1 MLRDTIFK
9 HNYSSGY
16 DEPKEFLTEALIESK
31 TFDLGLGFFSSSGMR
46 SLAYGFALFI
56 ANGGKMRVVI
66 NSVLSAADK
75 QAIEKGQRK
84 VIDEFEEKVITDIN
98 RLTELLSKADEQ
110 FFRCFA
116 YLISINR
123 IEFVATIS
131 TKGGLA
137 HDKYGIFTDLQ
148 SNKIAFIGSAN
159 FSKTALE
166 LNSETITVF
175 SSWEDANRVSEY
187 QNLFDESWQQ
197 DTPHLIHIPL
207 DEVKTHIEGK
217 FPPET
222 VAELIQHGIDL
233 RDIENLQETKKPK
246 SKPLSPRLIEKLEQ
260 KEQEPRFPFP
270 EEREIQK
277 NAYAAWLENNR
288 QGIFAMATGSG
299 KTVTA
304 LNCVL
309 KRYQEDGYYKV
320 IIAVPTQ
327 ALAVQWEQE
336 VKSFNFQNIVSTH
349 TDKDWKNTLSRYT
362 TRSIFDQKKNLVL
375 ITTYA
380 TFNRKDIQAFL
391 KDAKGIETFIYIAD
405 EAHNIGSTNTLK
417 HLPRMILQRMGL
429 SATPE
434 RIYDD
439 VGSEQLYQFFNSRSP
454 QYTYRYTMK
463 QAIEDKILCH
473 YDYFPL
479 FVELTDYEMQEYK
492 YITDQLRKYIDPE
505 TGKYKKEAEM
515 LLLQRKRVIH
525 KAENKK
531 AAITNLLEAL
541 KSKRQLDYTFVF
553 VPEGYEPDYAE
564 VDSYNV
570 QDEDIHIIDEYAQ
583 MFKEQGYSY
592 HKYISGLEDAQKVL
606 KSFADGD
613 IKILLS
619 MKCLDEGV
627 DIPRAEHAIFCSST
641 GNPRQFVQRRG
652 RVLRKSKGKEKA
664 TIWDLIIMPP
674 DVTSDASIVER
685 NMFTGEVKRVVNFA
699 ALADNQI
706 DILYGNLKIICEQLS
721 INLFDILDEE
731 NQKYN

>member
-1 MLRDTIFK
+1 MLRDTVFK
-9 HNYSSGY
+9 NSYSSGY
-16 DEPKEFLTEALIESK
+16 DEPKEFFTEALIESK
-31 TFDLGLGFFSSSGMR
+31 TFDLGLGFFSSSGIR

-75 QAIEKGQRK
+75 QAIENGQRK
-84 VIDEFEEKVITDIN
+84 AIDEFEERVITDIN
-98 RLTELLSKADEQ
+98 RLTEVLSKADEQ

-137 HDKYGIFTDLQ
+137 HDKYGIFTDLHGD
-148 SNKIAFIGSAN
+148 KIAFIGSAN
-159 FSKTALE
+159 FSRTALE

-175 SSWEDANRVSEY
+175 SSWEDSNRVFEY
-187 QNLFDESWQQ
+187 QNLFNESWQQ
-197 DTPHLIHIPL
+197 NTPHLIHIPL
-207 DEVKTHIEGK
+207 EEVKTHIEGR

-233 RDIENLQETKKPK
+233 RDIENLQETRKTK

-277 NAYAAWLENNR
+277 NAYSAWLKNNR

-327 ALAVQWEQE
+327 ALALQWEQE
-336 VKSFNFQNIVSTH
+336 VNSFNFQNIVSTH

-391 KDAKGIETFIYIAD
+391 KNTKGIETFSYIAD

-417 HLPRMILQRMGL
+417 HLPRMVLQRIGL

-439 VGSEQLYQFFNSRSP
+439 VGSEQLY
-454 QYTYRYTMK
+454 
-463 QAIEDKILCH
+463 
-473 YDYFPL
+473 
-479 FVELTDYEMQEYK
+479 
-492 YITDQLRKYIDPE
+492 
-505 TGKYKKEAEM
+505 
-515 LLLQRKRVIH
+515 
-525 KAENKK
+525 
-531 AAITNLLEAL
+531 
-541 KSKRQLDYTFVF
+541 
-553 VPEGYEPDYAE
+553 
-564 VDSYNV
+564 
-570 QDEDIHIIDEYAQ
+570 
-583 MFKEQGYSY
+583 
-592 HKYISGLEDAQKVL
+592 
-606 KSFADGD
+606 
-613 IKILLS
+613 
-619 MKCLDEGV
+619 
-627 DIPRAEHAIFCSST
+627 
-641 GNPRQFVQRRG
+641 
-652 RVLRKSKGKEKA
+652 
-664 TIWDLIIMPP
+664 
-674 DVTSDASIVER
+674 
-685 NMFTGEVKRVVNFA
+685 
-699 ALADNQI
+699 
-706 DILYGNLKIICEQLS
+706 
-721 INLFDILDEE
+721 
-731 NQKYN
+731 

>member
-1 MLRDTIFK
+1 MLRDIVLK
-9 HNYSSGY
+9 NMYSSGI
-16 DEPKEFLTEALIESK
+16 DEPKEFFTEALIESK
-31 TFDLGLGFFSSSGMR
+31 TFDLGLGFFSSSGIR
-46 SLAYGFALFI
+46 SLAYGFALFV

-66 NSVLSAADK
+66 NQVLSVADK
-75 QAIEKGQRK
+75 AAIERGQRK
-84 VIDEFEEKVITDIN
+84 DVDEFEEKVISDIN
-98 RLTELLSKADEQ
+98 RLIGILSTADEQ
-110 FFRCFA
+110 FFRCFS

-123 IEFVATIS
+123 IEFIATVS

-137 HDKYGIFTDLQ
+137 HDKYGVFSDLHG
-148 SNKIAFIGSAN
+148 NKIAFIGSAN

-166 LNSETITVF
+166 LNGETITVF
-175 SSWEDANRVSEY
+175 SSWNDSVRVSEF
-187 QNLFDESWQQ
+187 QNFFNESWEQ
-197 DTPHLIHIPL
+197 DTPHLIQIPL
-207 DEVKTHIEGK
+207 NEVKTHIEGK

-222 VAELIQHGIDL
+222 IAELIQHGVDL
-233 RDIENLQETKKPK
+233 RDIENLQEVSKTK
-246 SKPLSPRLIEKLEQ
+246 SKPLSPRLIEKLSQ

-277 NAYAAWLENNR
+277 NAYAAWINNK

-299 KTVTA
+299 KTITA

-309 KRYQEDGYYKV
+309 KRYHEDGFYKV

-327 ALAVQWEQE
+327 TLAVQWEQE
-336 VKSFNFQNIVSTH
+336 AKAFNFQNIVSTH
-349 TDKDWKNTLSRYT
+349 TERNWKNILSRYT
-362 TRSIFDQKKNLVL
+362 TKSIFNQKKNLVL

-391 KDAKGIETFIYIAD
+391 KNTNGVDTFIYIAD

-417 HLPRMILQRMGL
+417 HLPEKILQRIGL

-439 VGSEQLYQFFNSRSP
+439 IGSEKLYQFFNSRPP

-473 YDYFPL
+473 YDYYPL
-479 FVELTDYEMQEYK
+479 FVELTKDEMQAYK
-492 YITDQLRKYIDPE
+492 TVSEQLRKFIDAD

-515 LLLQRKRVIH
+515 LLLKRKRIIH

-531 AAITNLLEAL
+531 IAITNLLEDL
-541 KSKRQLDYTFVF
+541 KSRKHLDYTFVF
-553 VPEGYEPDYAE
+553 VPEGYEPDYSE
-564 VDSYNV
+564 TDSYNV
-570 QDEDIHIIDEYAQ
+570 QEEDIHIIDEYAQ
-583 MFKEQGYSY
+583 LFKGQGYSY

-606 KSFADGD
+606 KSFADGE

-652 RVLRKSKGKEKA
+652 RVLRRSKEKIKA
-664 TIWDLIIMPP
+664 TIWDLIVTPP
-674 DVTSDASIVER
+674 DITGDLTNLER
-685 NMFTGEVKRVVNFA
+685 SLFTGEVKRIINFA

-706 DILYGNLKIICEQLS
+706 DIFYGELKNICEQLS
-721 INLFDILDEE
+721 INLFDMLEQE
-731 NQKYN
+731 YNQYK